1 MSRFLPALSRP
12 SPVRLGLF
20 RQISAV
26 CRRYAAARLRLDL
39 AA

>member
-1 MSRFLPALSRP
+1 MSRFFPAPGRLSP
-12 SPVRLGLF
+12 LRLALF

-26 CRRYAAARLRLDL
+26 CHRYAAARLRLDL